1 MSPVSQTHLNLKLI
15 ARGKVRDIYE
25 LDREHLVVI
34 TSDRLSA
41 FDVVL
46 TDPIPGKGAVLT
58 KLTRFWMDKLAHV
71 VPNHLPREREK
82 FDAMKTQLAA
92 QESELTADHIEIV
105 RKAKV
110 FPVECVV
117 RGYITGS
124 GWKDYQKTGEVC
136 GYKLPAALTQ
146 CERLSEPLFTP
157 STKATTGHDENIS
170 AQQAAD
176 IIGKEA
182 AERLAE
188 ASLALYKAGAE
199 WAATRGILIADT
211 KFEFGVIDGAIHV
224 VDEVLT
230 PDSSR
235 FWPADQY
242 SPGRDQPSFDK
253 QIVRNHLL
261 EIGWNKTPP
270 APTLPPEI
278 IAKTS
283 QAYREILMR
292 LST

>member
-1 MSPVSQTHLNLKLI
+1 MSPISQTHLDLRLI

-25 LDREHLVVI
+25 LDREHLVVV

-46 TDPIPGKGAVLT
+46 PDPIPGKGAVLT
-58 KLTRFWMDKLAHV
+58 KLTRIWMDQLAPV
-71 VPNHLPREREK
+71 VPNHLPRERAK
-82 FDAMKTQLAA
+82 YDAMKAELAA
-92 QESELTADHIEIV
+92 QEPELTADHIEIV
-105 RKAKV
+105 RKARV

-136 GYKLPAALTQ
+136 GYKLPAALQQ

-170 AQQAAD
+170 VARAAD

-199 WAATRGILIADT
+199 WAAARGILIADT
-211 KFEFGVIDGAIHV
+211 KFEFGVIDGEIHV

-235 FWPADQY
+235 FWPAAEY
-242 SPGRDQPSFDK
+242 APGRDQPSFDK

-278 IAKTS
+278 IRRTS
-283 QAYREILMR
+283 QAYQEILRR
-292 LST
+292 LTA